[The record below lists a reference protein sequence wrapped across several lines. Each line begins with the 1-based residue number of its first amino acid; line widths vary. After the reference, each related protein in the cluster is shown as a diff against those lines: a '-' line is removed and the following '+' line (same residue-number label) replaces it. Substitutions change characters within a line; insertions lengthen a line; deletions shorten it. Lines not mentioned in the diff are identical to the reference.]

1 MPETWIN
8 YWYYGKDGKLIKTE
22 RPPKKDIVFLY
33 ETAERP
39 TAQISRHTFF
49 CPTTGVIQKLDA
61 LTQEDRTVKRRE
73 IVRQL
78 LGQGPIT

>member
-1 MPETWIN
+1 MPETWFN

-22 RPPKKDIVFLY
+22 RSPRKDIVFVY

-49 CPTTGVIQKLDA
+49 CPTTGVTQKLDA
-61 LTQEDRTVKRRE
+61 VSQEDRTVKRRE

-78 LGQGPIT
+78 LGQGLIA

>member
-1 MPETWIN
+1 MPETWVN

-22 RPPKKDIVFLY
+22 KPPKKDTVFVY

-49 CPTTGVIQKLDA
+49 CPATGVIQKFDA
-61 LTQEDRTVKRRE
+61 MSQGDRTVRRRE

-78 LGQGPIT
+78 LDQGSRL

>member
-1 MPETWIN
+1 MPETWVN

-22 RPPKKDIVFLY
+22 SPPKKDITFVY

-39 TAQISRHTFF
+39 TAQISIHTFF
-49 CPTTGVIQKLDA
+49 CPTTGITKNLDV
-61 LTQEDRTVKRRE
+61 LSQGDRTVKRRE

-78 LGQGPIT
+78 LGQGPIA